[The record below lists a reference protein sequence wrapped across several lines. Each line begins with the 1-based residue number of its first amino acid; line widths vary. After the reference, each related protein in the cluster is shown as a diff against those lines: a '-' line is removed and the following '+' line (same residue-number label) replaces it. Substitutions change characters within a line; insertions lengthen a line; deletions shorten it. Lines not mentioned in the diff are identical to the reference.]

1 MSHALPCPDHD
12 AYARQLTDK
21 QQLLDTLFAGLDVPP
36 LEVFASA
43 PQHYRMRAEFR
54 IWHEDGQLCYAM
66 FEGGQKASRATMQR
80 IDQLPAA
87 CEAINALMPRLLAAV
102 QANPVLATR
111 WYQVEFLATLSGEM
125 LVTMIYHRRLDEA
138 WEEAAR
144 ALQAQLGIF
153 IIGRSKGQKQVLVQD
168 FVTERLHIPGLPAA
182 DYAMDHATDHTTDHA
197 TNRATGHQAT
207 GNTMAHA
214 TGHAASNH
222 ATGEAVTP
230 VATTRPGPGTQTAAP
245 GGVPFLYRQPEGAF
259 TQPNARMCEQMIGWA
274 CRVVQ
279 EADAATR
286 DSAGTGL
293 AEANSTRP
301 DQHHGHSGPG
311 GGFSDPGDDFSG
323 PGRNQH
329 PLTTPDMCSPRH
341 TDLLELYCGN
351 GNFTLPLS
359 RLFRQVLATEVSKT
373 SVHAAQW
380 NIAANHC
387 PNVRIARLS
396 AEEFTEA
403 MQGTRSFRRLRE
415 QEISLTDYRFSTVLV
430 DPPRAGVDDATLALL
445 QRFDRILYISCNP
458 HTLRANLETLCR
470 THRIVRRAL
479 FDQFPFTPH
488 IESSVLLVRR
498 N

>member
-1 MSHALPCPDHD
+1 MPQSLPSRPDHD
-12 AYARQLTDK
+12 AYARQLADK
-21 QQLLDTLFAGLDVPP
+21 QQLLDTLFAGLDAPP
-36 LEVFASA
+36 LDVFAST
-43 PQHYRMRAEFR
+43 PLHYRMRAEFR
-54 IWHEDGQLCYAM
+54 VWHEDGQLCYAM

-102 QANPVLATR
+102 QATPVLATR

-125 LVTMIYHRRLDEA
+125 LVTMVSHRRLDEA
-138 WEEAAR
+138 WEAAAR

-153 IIGRSKGQKQVLVQD
+153 IIGRSKGQKRVLAQD
-168 FVTERLHIPGLPAA
+168 FVTERLHIPGMPAA
-182 DYAMDHATDHTTDHA
+182 DHATNHATDRATDHA
-197 TNRATGHQAT
+197 TGPHTAGDTT
-207 GNTMAHA
+207 AHE
-214 TGHAASNH
+214 TGHAASND
-222 ATGEAVTP
+222 AMSEAAAPAAVTC
-230 VATTRPGPGTQTAAP
+230 PGPGTQAAAT
-245 GGVPFLYRQPEGAF
+245 GSTPFLYRQPEGAF

-279 EADAATR
+279 EADAAAS
-286 DSAGTGL
+286 DS
-293 AEANSTRP
+293 
-301 DQHHGHSGPG
+301 
-311 GGFSDPGDDFSG
+311 
-323 PGRNQH
+323 PGR
-329 PLTTPDMCSPRH
+329 
-341 TDLLELYCGN
+341 DLLELYCGN

-380 NIAANHC
+380 NIEANHC

-415 QEISLTDYRFSTVLV
+415 QEISLPDYRFSTVLV

-488 IESSVLLVRR
+488 IESGVLLVRR
-498 N
+498 NPKA

>member
-80 IDQLPAA
+80 IDRLPAA

-144 ALQAQLGIF
+144 ALQAQLDIF
-153 IIGRSKGQKQVLVQD
+153 IIGRSKGQKRVLVQD

-182 DYAMDHATDHTTDHA
+182 E
-197 TNRATGHQAT
+197 
-207 GNTMAHA
+207 
-214 TGHAASNH
+214 H

-245 GGVPFLYRQPEGAF
+245 GGAPFLYRQPEGAF

-279 EADAATR
+279 ETDAAIR
-286 DSAGTGL
+286 DSAGPGL
-293 AEANSTRP
+293 AEADSARP
-301 DQHHGHSGPG
+301 GQLHGRSDPG
-311 GGFSDPGDDFSG
+311 DGFSGPGDDFSG

-329 PLTTPDMCSPRH
+329 PPTTPDMCSPRH